1 MHLPSATTHLPR
13 ATTTTTSPV
22 AAFELRCREAEWL
35 DRPETLV
42 ELTKS
47 APTTTAQRYAGLSEV
62 LVADAIA
69 RSHLD
74 IRSLAGDR
82 VILTCE
88 MPRYG
93 IPLGVRDLDRPPVD
107 DWKLRDQVNG
117 DLLDTDRHGR
127 VQSSVAMQVRRGL
140 IAVAGALPLLMAPM
154 VAHAG
159 GPSASIHQPSVEQL
173 PAFAPPKL
181 PESTQPTPP
190 VEQPT
195 TAPPVVEPPPT
206 PVAAPPAPRVQT
218 ESLSLTGNTLWD
230 GLLGKQVRLEMK
242 NGQAVTGTVV
252 AQTASDLAVA
262 RSPDGTVVAVP
273 KAEVGGVRLRVEADG
288 GVGAPSGTGPVGN
301 RPMQDGRGMH
311 GGGIVLVSFGAIAA
325 LSGTVMLAIYPS
337 GVYISLPLLLPGL
350 AMIGA
355 GSAMLS
361 SAGKKRKAFNKAWGI
376 PAHAKVNLTPTLA
389 GGRNG
394 GTAGLVLQF

>member
-1 MHLPSATTHLPR
+1 MHSSSAPTHLPR
-13 ATTTTTSPV
+13 ATTPPL

-42 ELTKS
+42 EFAAPVDA
-47 APTTTAQRYAGLSEV
+47 APTPTAQRYAGLSEV
-62 LVADAIA
+62 LIADAIA

-74 IRSLAGDR
+74 IRSLAGER
-82 VILTCE
+82 LILTCE

-93 IPLGVRDLDRPPVD
+93 IPLGVRDLERPPVD
-107 DWKLRDQVNG
+107 DWHLRDQING
-117 DLLDTDRHGR
+117 DLLDTDRRGR
-127 VQSSVAMQVRRGL
+127 VERSVAMQVRRGL
-140 IAVAGALPLLMAPM
+140 IAVAGALPLLVTPM
-154 VAHAG
+154 LAHAG
-159 GPSASIHQPSVEQL
+159 GPTGILQPSIEQL
-173 PAFAPPKL
+173 AAFAPPKL
-181 PESTQPTPP
+181 PENTQPAPP

-195 TAPPVVEPPPT
+195 TTAPPVAEPPPT
-206 PVAAPPAPRVQT
+206 PSVTPPAPRVQA

-242 NGQAVTGTVV
+242 GGQAVAGTIV

-262 RSPDGTVVAVP
+262 RAPDGTVVAVP
-273 KAEVGGVRLRVEADG
+273 KAEVAGVRLRLETAES
-288 GVGAPSGTGPVGN
+288 GAPGSNIPIGE
-301 RPMQDGRGMH
+301 RPLQDGRGLH
-311 GGGIVLVSFGAIAA
+311 GGGIIMVSIGAIAA

-337 GVYISLPLLLPGL
+337 GVFISLPLLLPGL
-350 AMIGA
+350 AMIGG

-361 SAGKKRKAFNKAWGI
+361 AAGKKRKAFNNAWGI
-376 PAHAKVNLTPTLA
+376 PKHAKVNVMPTVA

>member
-1 MHLPSATTHLPR
+1 MHSPSATTHLP
-13 ATTTTTSPV
+13 PL

-42 ELTKS
+42 EFAQT
-47 APTTTAQRYAGLSEV
+47 APTSTAQRYAGLSEV

-82 VILTCE
+82 LILTCE

-107 DWKLRDQVNG
+107 AWQLRDQING

-127 VQSSVAMQVRRGL
+127 VERSLAMQVRRGL
-140 IAVAGALPLLMAPM
+140 IAVAGALPLLATPM
-154 VAHAG
+154 LAHAS
-159 GPSASIHQPSVEQL
+159 GPSASMLAPSIEQL
-173 PAFAPPKL
+173 AAFAPPKL
-181 PESTQPTPP
+181 PENTQPTPP

-195 TAPPVVEPPPT
+195 AAPPVVEPPPT
-206 PVAAPPAPRVQT
+206 PTVVPPAPRVQA

-273 KAEVGGVRLRVEADG
+273 KAEVVGVRLRLE
-288 GVGAPSGTGPVGN
+288 GVSDTPGSSSTPVGN
-301 RPMQDGRGMH
+301 RPLQDGRGLH
-311 GGGIVLVSFGAIAA
+311 GGGIVMVSVGAIAA

-337 GVYISLPLLLPGL
+337 GVFISLPLLLPGL
-350 AMIGA
+350 AMIGG

-361 SAGKKRKAFNKAWGI
+361 AAGKKRKAFNKAWGI
-376 PAHAKVNLTPTLA
+376 PAHAKVNLTPLVA

>member
-1 MHLPSATTHLPR
+1 MHLPSATITPPTTLP
-13 ATTTTTSPV
+13 PL

-42 ELTKS
+42 EFTGV

-74 IRSLAGDR
+74 IRSLAGER
-82 VILTCE
+82 LILTCE

-93 IPLGVRDLDRPPVD
+93 IPLGVRDLDRPPVG
-107 DWKLRDQVNG
+107 DWKLREQIDG
-117 DLLDTDRHGR
+117 DLLDTNRHGR
-127 VQSSVAMQVRRGL
+127 VERSVAMQVRRGL
-140 IAVAGALPLLMAPM
+140 IAVAGALPLLMTPM
-154 VAHAG
+154 LAHAG
-159 GPSASIHQPSVEQL
+159 GPSAGIQPSLEQL
-173 PAFAPPKL
+173 ASFAPPKL
-181 PESTQPTPP
+181 PADTQPAPTP

-195 TAPPVVEPPPT
+195 TTAPPIAEPPPT
-206 PVAAPPAPRVQT
+206 PIMPPAPRVQA

-242 NGQAVTGTVV
+242 NGQGVAGTIV
-252 AQTASDLAVA
+252 AQTVSDLAVA
-262 RSPDGTVVAVP
+262 RAPDGTVVAVP
-273 KAEVGGVRLRVEADG
+273 KAEVAGVRLRLEADAS
-288 GVGAPSGTGPVGN
+288 GAPAGSGPVGN
-301 RPMQDGRGMH
+301 RPTQDGRGLH
-311 GGGIVLVSFGAIAA
+311 GGGIVMVSLGAIAA
-325 LSGTVMLAIYPS
+325 LSGTVMLVIYPS
-337 GVYISLPLLLPGL
+337 GVFISLPLLLPGL
-350 AMIGA
+350 AMIGG

-376 PAHAKVNLTPTLA
+376 PQHARVNVTPMVA

>member
-1 MHLPSATTHLPR
+1 MNLPSAPTPPTTPPTTLP
-13 ATTTTTSPV
+13 PL

-35 DRPETLV
+35 DRAQTLV
-42 ELTKS
+42 EFS
-47 APTTTAQRYAGLSEV
+47 EIAPTTTAQRYAGLSEV

-74 IRSLAGDR
+74 IRSLAGER

-107 DWKLRDQVNG
+107 EWRLREQING
-117 DLLDTDRHGR
+117 DLLDTNRHGR
-127 VQSSVAMQVRRGL
+127 VERSVAMQVRRGL
-140 IAVAGALPLLMAPM
+140 IAVAGALPLLMTPM
-154 VAHAG
+154 LAHAG
-159 GPSASIHQPSVEQL
+159 EHSAGIHQPSLEQL
-173 PAFAPPKL
+173 ATFAPPKL
-181 PESTQPTPP
+181 PADSQPVPTPVDQPT
-190 VEQPT
+190 V
-195 TAPPVVEPPPT
+195 APAVAEPPPT
-206 PVAAPPAPRVQT
+206 PIVTVPAPRVQA
-218 ESLSLTGNTLWD
+218 ESLSLTGSTLWD

-242 NGQAVTGTVV
+242 NGQAVAGTIV

-262 RSPDGTVVAVP
+262 RAPDGTVVAVP
-273 KAEVGGVRLRVEADG
+273 KAEVSGVRLRLETDG
-288 GVGAPSGTGPVGN
+288 SGAPGSSLPVGD
-301 RPMQDGRGMH
+301 RPVQDGRGLH
-311 GGGIVLVSFGAIAA
+311 GGGIVMVSIGAIAA

-337 GVYISLPLLLPGL
+337 GVFISLPLLLPGL
-350 AMIGA
+350 AMIGG

-376 PAHAKVNLTPTLA
+376 PQHAKVNLMPTVA

-394 GTAGLVLQF
+394 GSAGLVLQF

>member
-1 MHLPSATTHLPR
+1 MHSPSATTHLPR
-13 ATTTTTSPV
+13 ATTLPPL

-35 DRPETLV
+35 DRSETLV
-42 ELTKS
+42 EFSQL
-47 APTTTAQRYAGLSEV
+47 APTSTAQRYAGLSEV

-74 IRSLAGDR
+74 IRSLAGER

-93 IPLGVRDLDRPPVD
+93 IPLGVRDLDRLPVD
-107 DWKLRDQVNG
+107 DWQLRDQING
-117 DLLDTDRHGR
+117 DLLDTDRRGR
-127 VQSSVAMQVRRGL
+127 VERSVAMQVRRGL
-140 IAVAGALPLLMAPM
+140 IAVAGALPLLVTPM
-154 VAHAG
+154 LAHAG
-159 GPSASIHQPSVEQL
+159 GPSVDFHQLAS
-173 PAFAPPKL
+173 FAPPKL
-181 PESTQPTPP
+181 PEDTQPTPP

-195 TAPPVVEPPPT
+195 AAPPVAEPPPT
-206 PVAAPPAPRVQT
+206 PTVTPPAPRVQA

-230 GLLGKQVRLEMK
+230 GLLGKQIRLDMK
-242 NGQAVTGTVV
+242 GGQAVAGVVV

-273 KAEVGGVRLRVEADG
+273 KAEVAGVRLRIEAAG
-288 GVGAPSGTGPVGN
+288 SGAPGSNTPVGD
-301 RPMQDGRGMH
+301 RPLQDGRGLH
-311 GGGIVLVSFGAIAA
+311 GGGIVMVSIGAIAA

-337 GVYISLPLLLPGL
+337 GVFISLPLLLPGL
-350 AMIGA
+350 AMIGG

-361 SAGKKRKAFNKAWGI
+361 AAGKKRKAFNKAWGI
-376 PAHAKVNLTPTLA
+376 PQHARVNLMPTVA

-394 GTAGLVLQF
+394 GSAGLVLQF